1 MAAQR
6 IYQGVI
12 CLFATLT
19 ATGCVGITRAPDI
32 RSSKPDEIV
41 TFDYGWDEAALCS
54 LRKLDDVSSSNNLR
68 QYPAEQYAEIFVNAT
83 SDEQTL
89 IIDFRDVSP
98 GKAVASI
105 RSNPG
110 LVFKGAFA
118 HIAGDAIKKCQHT
131 G

>member
-1 MAAQR
+1 MAR
-6 IYQGVI
+6 KECII
-12 CLFATLT
+12 CLFTSVM
-19 ATGCVGITRAPDI
+19 ATGCVGTTRAPDI

-41 TFDYGWDEAALCS
+41 AFDYGWNEAALCS
-54 LRKLDDVSSSNNLR
+54 VRELDNVSSSHNLR
-68 QYPAEQYAEIFVNAT
+68 QYSAEQYAEIFVSAN

-110 LVFKGAFA
+110 LVFQGAFA
-118 HIAGDAIKKCQHT
+118 RIAAAAIKKCQHT